1 MTGEIGK
8 LASFW
13 SSKTSIFTRLAVVA
27 QLAYITALL
36 VVATDVFIEYDFINW
51 WWVGV
56 VILVTLS
63 VALSL
68 IGRRNLGFLVGM
80 VSVLVH
86 LGETTVNGS
95 WSVFTVSWEVV
106 FSGVLSFADYIFV
119 ASILFL
125 PIATILLV
133 VGRPEWKLLNRKS

>member
-1 MTGEIGK
+1 VTGEIGK

-36 VVATDVFIEYDFINW
+36 LLVPIIFIEYKFISW

-80 VSVLVH
+80 VSILVH
-86 LGETTVNGS
+86 LGEAAVNGS

-106 FSGVLSFADYIFV
+106 FSEVLTFDNYLFV
-119 ASILFL
+119 ASLLFL

-133 VGRPEWKLLNRKS
+133 IGRPEWKLLNRKS